1 MIDRKTIV
9 NRFIRYTSFDT
20 TSDESNNMHCPST
33 PNQMVFAKALA
44 EELKQVGLEDIDVD
58 ECANVT
64 ATLPANGAEGTV
76 IGFLAHMDTVADAS
90 GKDVKPFVL
99 KNYDGKDIVLNKEK
113 NIVFST
119 KAFPSVLKY
128 KGQDI
133 IFTDGTTL
141 LGADDKAG
149 IAGIMTAMEYLL
161 AHPEIKHGKVRV
173 AFTPDEEIGT
183 GIGHFNVEK
192 FGADYAYT
200 VDGGEAGA
208 YEYECF
214 NADNP
219 IVTIHGISVHTG
231 TSKNKMVNALTIA
244 SEWQQM
250 LPAGEK
256 PEYTEGHE
264 GFFHV
269 YKMGGNV
276 EKCTL
281 YMLVRDHDAVKFAK
295 RKEYLQHMVDF
306 FNAKYGAGTVE
317 IQFRS
322 VYYNMLEKLKDHM
335 DLIELAKEAMES
347 LGLTPFSIPVRGGTD
362 GAQLSYRGLPC
373 PNVFTGGV
381 NSHGRFEYLPVE
393 SLIKCSETVVEI
405 AKRAYTLKK

>member
-1 MIDRKTIV
+1 MIDRDTIV
-9 NRFIRYTSFDT
+9 KRFIRYTSFDT
-20 TSDESNNMHCPST
+20 TSDEGNNMHCPST
-33 PNQMVFAKALA
+33 PGQMVLAKALV
-44 EELKQVGLEDIDVD
+44 EELKAMGMQEVEVD
-58 ECANVT
+58 DCANVT
-64 ATLPANGAEGTV
+64 ATLPANGVDGAV
-76 IGFLAHMDTVADAS
+76 IGFFAHLDTIADAS

-119 KAFPSVLKY
+119 KAFPAILKY

-141 LGADDKAG
+141 LGADDKCG
-149 IAGIMTAMEYLL
+149 IAGIVTAMEYLL

-183 GIGHFNVEK
+183 GIRFFNVEK

-200 VDGGEAGA
+200 VDGGEIGA
-208 YEYECF
+208 YKYECF

-231 TSKNKMVNALTIA
+231 TSKNKMKNALSIA
-244 SEWQQM
+244 AEWQMM

-256 PEYTEGHE
+256 PEYTDDHE
-264 GFFHV
+264 GFLHV
-269 YKMGGNV
+269 YKMDGKV

-281 YMLVRDHDAVKFAK
+281 YMLVRDHDAVKFEQK
-295 RKEYLQHMVDF
+295 KEYLKHMAEF
-306 FNAKYGAGTVE
+306 FNEKYGAGTVE
-317 IQFRS
+317 IQFRP
-322 VYYNMLEKLKDHM
+322 VYRNMLEVLKDHM
-335 DLIELAKEAMES
+335 DLIQLAVDSMKN
-347 LGLTPFSIPVRGGTD
+347 LGLTPYAVPVRGGTD

-373 PNVFTGGV
+373 PNIFTGGL
-381 NSHGRFEYLPVE
+381 NSHGRFECLPVN
-393 SLIKCSETVVEI
+393 SLVKCSETIVEI
-405 AKRAYTLKK
+405 AKKAYTLKK

>member
-1 MIDRKTIV
+1 MIDKNEIV
-9 NRFIRYTSFDT
+9 KRFIHYTSFDT
-20 TSDESNNMHCPST
+20 TSNEDNGMNCPST
-33 PNQMVFAKALA
+33 PNQLVFAEALA
-44 EELKQVGLEDIDVD
+44 EEMKELGFADVAVD

-64 ATLPANGAEGTV
+64 ATVPANGEEGAI
-76 IGFLAHMDTVADAS
+76 IGFLAHLDTVADAS
-90 GKDVKPFVL
+90 GKDIKPFVL
-99 KNYDGKDIVLNKEK
+99 ENYDGKDILLNKEK

-149 IAGIMTAMEYLL
+149 IASIVTAMAYLL
-161 AHPEIKHGKVRV
+161 KHPELKHGKIRV

-200 VDGGEAGA
+200 VDGGETGSM
-208 YEYECF
+208 EYECF

-231 TSKNKMVNALTIA
+231 SSKNKMVNALSIA
-244 SEWQQM
+244 SEWQQA

-269 YKMGGNV
+269 YKMNGNV
-276 EKCTL
+276 EQCVL
-281 YMLVRDHDAVKFAK
+281 YMLVRDHDTQKFAK
-295 RKEYLQHMVDF
+295 RKEYLQHMANF
-306 FNAKYGAGTVE
+306 FNEKYGAGTVE
-317 IQFRS
+317 IQFRP
-322 VYYNMLEKLKDHM
+322 VYYNMLEKIKDHM
-335 DLIELAKEAMES
+335 DLIDLASEAMKS
-347 LGLTPFSIPVRGGTD
+347 LGITPYVSPIRGGTD
-362 GAQLSYRGLPC
+362 GAQLSFRGLPC
-373 PNVFTGGV
+373 PNIFSGGV
-381 NSHGRFEYLPVE
+381 NCHGRFEYLPVE
-393 SLIKCSETVVEI
+393 SLAKCSETVLAI
-405 AKRAYTLKK
+405 AQKAYTLKK